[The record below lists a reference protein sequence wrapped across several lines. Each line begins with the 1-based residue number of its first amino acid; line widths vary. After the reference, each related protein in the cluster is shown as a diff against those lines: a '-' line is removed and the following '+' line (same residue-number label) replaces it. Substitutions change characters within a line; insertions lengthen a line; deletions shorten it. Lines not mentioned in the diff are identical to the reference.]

1 MDKATR
7 KENVI
12 LYESS
17 GVSVCFSGL
26 RDHDREFHFSDR
38 VSGGDIV
45 SKSVGDLGA
54 NISQEDHKRIRQ
66 LVDIARSCNSEFEAS
81 LALTGNVNVRIR
93 RESKKVIRIVAE

>member
-1 MDKATR
+1 MDKETR

-26 RDHDREFHFSDR
+26 NDHDREFHFSDR

-45 SKSVGDLGA
+45 SKSVSDLSA

-66 LVDIARSCNSEFEAS
+66 LVDMARSCNGEFEAS
-81 LALTGNVNVRIR
+81 LALTGNVSVRIR
-93 RESKKVIRIVAE
+93 REARKVIRIVGE